1 MRPFLALFLLTGTCR
16 ADVVDLFLCHEKQ
29 SPVLLR
35 LTLPASGEIRVRK
48 LPAALPASGAL
59 TKALAVAFAE
69 KDATKLLA
77 RHDTDEDGCIS
88 PLELVPD
95 LLTTPGKPG
104 RPHFAAV
111 VKKGPWLDDLI
122 AHYEPDDEKAFAAS
136 LEKCKPVEV
145 TLKLDAAPQLRRT
158 AGLTLDLA
166 ATHAPGKAKPGYSLF
181 VAPQP
186 RGWFEWLDADQDGQR
201 GLAELRNAGKR
212 LGNLTPRQADYSLTL
227 LPGVVA
233 EYGVRL
239 RRPEGRKS
247 RGPAWFAAMDRN
259 GDGFVSR
266 AEWLGTDEAF
276 DELDRDGDG
285 LISPE
290 ESRAGK

>member
-1 MRPFLALFLLTGTCR
+1 MRAILALLLLAGTCR
-16 ADVVDLFLCHEKQ
+16 ADVVDVYLCHEKQ
-29 SPVLLR
+29 PPILLR
-35 LTLPASGEIRVRK
+35 LTLPSAGEVRVRR

-59 TKALAVAFAE
+59 TKALARAFAE
-69 KDATKLLA
+69 KDADKLLA
-77 RHDTDEDGCIS
+77 RHDTDEDSCLS

-95 LLTTPGKPG
+95 LLTTAGKPG

-111 VKKGPWLDDLI
+111 VKKGNWLDDLL
-122 AHYEPDDEKAFAAS
+122 AHYEPDDDKAFAAS
-136 LEKCKPVEV
+136 LEKCKTIEV
-145 TLKLDAAPQLRRT
+145 ALKLDAAPQLRRSS
-158 AGLTLDLA
+158 GLTLDLA
-166 ATHAPGKAKPGYSLF
+166 ATNVPGKAKAGYTLF

-186 RGWFEWLDADQDGQR
+186 RGWFEWLDADQDGQLS
-201 GLAELRNAGKR
+201 LAEIRNAGKR
-212 LGNLTPRQADYSLTL
+212 LGKLAPREADYSLTL

-239 RRPEGRKS
+239 RRPEGRAT

-266 AEWLGTDEAF
+266 AEWLGTAEAF

-290 ESRAGK
+290 EARAGK